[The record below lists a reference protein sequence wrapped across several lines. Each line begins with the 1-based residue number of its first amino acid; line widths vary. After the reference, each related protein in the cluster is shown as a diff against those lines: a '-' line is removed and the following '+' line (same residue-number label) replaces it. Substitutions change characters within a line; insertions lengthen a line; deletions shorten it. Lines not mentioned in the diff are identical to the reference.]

1 MSFSAN
7 CLDGIPGS
15 GASIVEIVRESAGIR
30 YLRLWADQLEV
41 QHPRIFLFALLL
53 LEVFSRFLNSL
64 LLVPLELGLDLNYHV
79 CNSISLI
86 VWIKNVSYFVSI
98 NTKSGYYL
106 Q

>member
-1 MSFSAN
+1 MGFRVQAQALSKLS
-7 CLDGIPGS
+7 
-15 GASIVEIVRESAGIR
+15 VRVQE

-41 QHPRIFLFALLL
+41 QHPGIFIFALLL

-106 Q
+106 E